1 MTDAELLDRLLADLR
16 AKEAAAAQ
24 QAQPAPAPAVGADG
38 MPEGAVYDPQTG
50 QMTDRDLLRNR
61 FKGQMGAG
69 GAAILGAGQGAS
81 FGASDEL
88 TGALNALIP
97 GQGTMGE
104 RYAFG
109 REASRAMLDQAR
121 EDNPVAAIGGEILGG
136 AATAAG
142 LGYGATRPGMTL
154 GERALTG
161 LRGGAAEGAV
171 YGGLSGE
178 GATDRVEGALTGAG
192 IGAGVGMAAPY
203 VFAGG
208 RGAVNAVVD
217 PIAGALN
224 AGNNARAN
232 RLLSAT
238 MDRAGRGVDDVQRY
252 LDDAARDG
260 QGVVTVADALGDAG
274 QRRLAGVAR
283 SPGGEWIKETLD
295 QRQLGQSERVGSF
308 LREAFD
314 APDTAAAREAAMRA
328 ARGQAADTAYEAARS
343 GAGPVDVRGALAAID
358 DRIGGMQGSGVRGD
372 GIDARLASLRDRL
385 SAPNTAASR
394 VAPGANAVELSDFD
408 RVLGVKQD
416 VQDAIGA
423 AVRAGRN
430 NEARELGKLARALDQ
445 ALEAASQGY
454 RSANDDFARA
464 SREIDAIGIG
474 ADMSRPS
481 MRAADTTRTFAGMTP
496 EQQAAA
502 RVGYVDPLLGKVENA
517 APGVNTART
526 LVSPKRQTEFSAM
539 ARDPFLLNR
548 RLGRENTMFETRAR
562 AGYGSPTSEMMGEM
576 GEISAGD
583 VGNMAAAVRGNI
595 PAIAQL
601 LIGGKNA
608 LTGNND
614 ATRQAIARAL
624 LSQDTSG
631 VAAAMTQA
639 QKDEA
644 TRQIIEALMRSGGR
658 AATAN

>member
-1 MTDAELLDRLLADLR
+1 MTEAEMLERLLADFK

-24 QAQPAPAPAVGADG
+24 EQPVQPPAVGEDG
-38 MPEGAVYDPQTG
+38 LPEGLVYDPQTG

-61 FKGQMGAG
+61 FKGRVGVG
-69 GAAILGAGQGAS
+69 GAAVLGAGQGAS
-81 FGASDEL
+81 FGGSDEL
-88 TGALNALIP
+88 TGALNALVP
-97 GQGTMGE
+97 GQGTMAE

-109 REASRAMLDQAR
+109 REASRAMLDNAR
-121 EDNPVAAIGGEILGG
+121 EEHPVAAYGGEIAGG

-154 GERALTG
+154 AERALTG
-161 LRGGAAEGAV
+161 LRVGAAEGAT
-171 YGGLSGE
+171 YGALSGE
-178 GATDRVEGALTGAG
+178 GATDRVEEALKGSLAGAG
-192 IGAGVGMAAPY
+192 IGAAAP
-203 VFAGG
+203 VAFSLG

-224 AGNNARAN
+224 TGNSARAN
-232 RLLSAT
+232 RLVAAT
-238 MDRAGRGVDDVQRY
+238 VGRAGRSVDDVQRY

-260 QGVVTVADALGDAG
+260 QGVATVADALGDAG

-283 SPGGEWIKETLD
+283 SPGGEWIKEALD

-314 APDTAAAREAAMRA
+314 ATDTAQGLEASMRS
-328 ARGQAADTAYEAARS
+328 ARGQAADTAYDAARS
-343 GAGPVDVRGALAAID
+343 GAGPVDVRGALAVID
-358 DRIGGMQGSGVRGD
+358 DRIRGMQGSGVTGD
-372 GIDARLASLRDRL
+372 GIDARLAGFRSRL
-385 SAPNTAASR
+385 SAPNPAASR

-430 NEARELGKLARALDQ
+430 NEARELGKLARELDA
-445 ALEAASQGY
+445 ALEAASDGY
-454 RSANDDFARA
+454 RAANDEFARA
-464 SREIDAIGIG
+464 SREIDAIGRG

-481 MRAADTTRTFAGMTP
+481 ARAEDTTRAFGGMTP
-496 EQQAAA
+496 GQQAAA

-517 APGVNTART
+517 APGVNVARN

-539 ARDPFLLNR
+539 ATDPFRLNR
-548 RLGRENTMFETRAR
+548 RLARENTMFETRAR
-562 AGYGSPTSEMMGEM
+562 AGYGSPTSEMLGEM
-576 GEISAGD
+576 SEINAGD
-583 VGNMAAAVRGNI
+583 VGNMVAAARGNV

-624 LSQDTSG
+624 LSQDTTGLS
-631 VAAAMTQA
+631 VAMSQA
-639 QKDEA
+639 QKDEV
-644 TRQIIEALMRSGGR
+644 TRQIVEALMRAGGR
-658 AATAN
+658 PATN